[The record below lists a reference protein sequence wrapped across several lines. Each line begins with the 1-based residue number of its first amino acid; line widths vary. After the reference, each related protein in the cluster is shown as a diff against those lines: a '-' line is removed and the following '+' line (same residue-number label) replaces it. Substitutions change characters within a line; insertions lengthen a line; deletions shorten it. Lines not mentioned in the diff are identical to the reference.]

1 MNMGIQLPPEGIA
14 NCECGK
20 FGPKHQWCW

>member
-14 NCECGK
+14 NCESGK
-20 FGPKHQWCW
+20 CGPKQQWCW